1 MKGKEYKMKNIYAVL
16 KGDLIAMRR
25 VKDTTRV
32 KFYSF
37 LLGEVDRAGKDHSDE
52 AVTKILSTVQKQ
64 LAKSAVPNELEIRII
79 GNYLPRALTKEEVGQ
94 YLMESN
100 LMGQKMGDVVKSLN
114 AFAKDKDMTVNGAEA
129 VSLIKLYLGK

>member
-52 AVTKILSTVQKQ
+52 AVTKILST
-64 LAKSAVPNELEIRII
+64 VPNELEIRII